1 MDEMEQVLVVERTA
15 LEALLPGEGFWTEA
29 IELVRQ
35 FVQEHH
41 FFLPRERA
49 EYDATAK
56 QIIPYVVIRQ
66 ADRYFLLRRK
76 RKQTE
81 VRLHDK
87 LSLGVGGHIDAA
99 EETADD
105 PLTAGLL
112 RELSEEVCV
121 ERITSLRCVGVL
133 NENNGG
139 VSDYHAALVYLL
151 EAEGTVEVRETEKMS
166 GDWATVAELE
176 AVFDQLETWSQIVL
190 RAIIQTGIV

>member
-1 MDEMEQVLVVERTA
+1 MEEVLVVERAA

-29 IELVRQ
+29 IEPVRR

-41 FFLPRERA
+41 YFLPRDQA

-56 QIIPYVVIRQ
+56 QIIPYVVVRQ
-66 ADRYFLLRRK
+66 AGRYFLLRRK

-81 VRLHDK
+81 ARLHDK
-87 LSLGVGGHIDAA
+87 LSLGVGGHIDTA
-99 EETADD
+99 EETSSD

-112 RELSEEVCV
+112 RELAEEVSV
-121 ERITSLRCVGVL
+121 ERVVSLRCVGVL

-151 EAEGTVEVRETEKMS
+151 EAEGAVTVRETEKMS

-176 AVFDQLETWSQIVL
+176 AVAERLETWSQIVL
-190 RAIIQTGIV
+190 RDIIQAGIV